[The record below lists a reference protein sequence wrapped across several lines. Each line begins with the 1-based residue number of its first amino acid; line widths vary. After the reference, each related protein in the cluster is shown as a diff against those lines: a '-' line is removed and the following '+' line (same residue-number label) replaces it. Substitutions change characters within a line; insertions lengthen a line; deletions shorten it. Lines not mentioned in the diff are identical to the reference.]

1 MSTIKSSA
9 ENLTLNADGANND
22 IKFQSNGTE
31 VASIDQAGLVTANA
45 VGIGGT
51 NDSGKKLHIEG
62 NGTDVGIT
70 LKDTAGVQ
78 YEIKSDANNFTIRN
92 SSASADRLTIDSNGK
107 VGIGTASPT
116 TQLDVTSSGNG
127 EIAIISGTSG
137 ITSLYMGDSAQKDKG
152 KIFYHNGS
160 DYMAFNANGGEKLRI
175 DATGAVTMPLQ
186 PAFLAQPSSAQNNIA
201 EGTDVVIVLGSER
214 FDQNSDFSSNVFTAP
229 VTGKYFLSASVFAAN
244 VDNAPSYIEIYI
256 RTSNRVYVSTID
268 PRGFDVDP
276 AYWTFNHALLCDMD
290 AGDTAQLEI
299 HIHAGGTVQTD
310 IQNYSYFSGYLAC

>member
-31 VASIDQAGLVTANA
+31 VASIDQAGLVTASGVSLA
-45 VGIGGT
+45 AGGT
-51 NDSGKKLHIEG
+51 LTTASGNDLNIVYPDSRSLFIKEA
-62 NGTDVGIT
+62 GTTHVAVDNT
-70 LKDTAGVQ
+70 
-78 YEIKSDANNFTIRN
+78 
-92 SSASADRLTIDSNGK
+92 GK

-175 DATGAVTMPLQ
+175 Q
-186 PAFLAQPSSAQNNIA
+186 
-201 EGTDVVIVLGSER
+201 
-214 FDQNSDFSSNVFTAP
+214 TA
-229 VTGKYFLSASVFAAN
+229 GGIS
-244 VDNAPSYIEIYI
+244 
-256 RTSNRVYVSTID
+256 
-268 PRGFDVDP
+268 
-276 AYWTFNHALLCDMD
+276 FN
-290 AGDTAQLEI
+290 GDTAAANALDDYEEGTWTANWTGGSPSGGNTTGYYLKVGNLV
-299 HIHAGGTVQTD
+299 HIQYYSSATTIGSVSGAARLSNLPYAPLNSTNHHTVISYCHGTAVTGAANCYLDHSNATIYWVSNDSTSSPSFVAGSSKFLMITGTYRT
-310 IQNYSYFSGYLAC
+310 A